1 MDKTSWALFATFLT
15 VVGVV
20 LAFPVNNEPDLQAYE
35 KCIQLHPERYCRIAS
50 GFPVEPLDGT
60 KD

>member
-1 MDKTSWALFATFLT
+1 MDKTSWTLFATFLA
-15 VVGVV
+15 VVGII
-20 LAFPVNNEPDLQAYE
+20 LAFPANNEPDFQAYK
-35 KCIQLHPERYCRIAS
+35 KCIQLHPERYCLITS